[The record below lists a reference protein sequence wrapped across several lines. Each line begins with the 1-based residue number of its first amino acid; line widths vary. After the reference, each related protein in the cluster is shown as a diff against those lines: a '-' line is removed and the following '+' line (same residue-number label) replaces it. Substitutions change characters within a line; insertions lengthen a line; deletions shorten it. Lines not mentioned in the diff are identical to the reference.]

1 MDEEVE
7 KMLKDAESSVLC
19 ETTEVTSVE
28 TLERMKKQLLGLSN
42 ESDDSF
48 IYGLV
53 KNVNSI
59 EELDGGKRK

>member
-28 TLERMKKQLLGLSN
+28 TLERMKKQLLGLSG

-53 KNVNSI
+53 KSVDNI
-59 EELDGGKRK
+59 KELDGGKRK

>member
-7 KMLKDAESSVLC
+7 IMLKDAESSVLC
-19 ETTEVTSVE
+19 ETTEVTSAE